1 MFSFPLSFELS
12 AFSLNTHKE
21 VAMLEKPKPYDML
34 TDFVTGEE
42 VPNIGAEEN
51 RQGVERFLVETKG
64 YTKDDIEVDADIK
77 FTIGGEEVHSNV
89 DLVVSIQGKRFMV
102 LRCVPGSL
110 VSRQRETLAAARLL
124 DAHQIPFSVVTDG
137 KDAQLLNTAT
147 GEVLDQGM
155 GAIPSKEEAIQRMK
169 EMKLQPFPQDRLERE
184 KIIFRSYDEM
194 NVNVQRKLKRKG
206 RNT

>member
-1 MFSFPLSFELS
+1 
-12 AFSLNTHKE
+12 
-21 VAMLEKPKPYDML
+21 MLEKPKPYDML

-51 RQGVERFLVETKG
+51 RQVVERFLVETKG

-77 FTIGGEEVHSNV
+77 FTIGSEEVRSNV

-137 KDAQLLNTAT
+137 KDAQLLNTDT

-155 GAIPSKEEAIQRMK
+155 GAIPSKEEAIQLMK
-169 EMKLQPFPQDRLERE
+169 EIKLQTFPQDRLERE

-206 RNT
+206 WNT

>member
-1 MFSFPLSFELS
+1 
-12 AFSLNTHKE
+12 
-21 VAMLEKPKPYDML
+21 MLEKPKPYDML
-34 TDFVTGEE
+34 TDFVTGNE

-51 RQGVERFLVETKG
+51 RQMVERFLVETKG
-64 YTKDDIEVDADIK
+64 YSKDDIEVDADLK
-77 FTIGGEEVHSNV
+77 FAIGGEEVHSNV
-89 DLVVSIQGKRFMV
+89 DLVVQVQGKRFMV

-124 DAHQIPFSVVTDG
+124 DVYQIPFSVVTDG
-137 KDAQLLNTAT
+137 KDAELLDTPT

-169 EMKLQPFPQDRLERE
+169 GIKLQPFPQDRLERE

-194 NVNVQRKLKRKG
+194 NINVQRKLRRKG
-206 RNT
+206 RSA

>member
-1 MFSFPLSFELS
+1 
-12 AFSLNTHKE
+12 
-21 VAMLEKPKPYDML
+21 MLEKPKPYDML
-34 TDFVTGEE
+34 TDFVTGND

-51 RQGVERFLVETKG
+51 RQRVERFLVETKG
-64 YTKDDIEVDADIK
+64 YSKDDIEVDADLK
-77 FTIGGEEVHSNV
+77 FAIGGEEVHSNV
-89 DLVVSIQGKRFMV
+89 DLVVQVQGKRLMV

-124 DAHQIPFSVVTDG
+124 DVYQIPFSVVTDG
-137 KDAQLLNTAT
+137 KDAELLDTPT

-169 EMKLQPFPQDRLERE
+169 GIKLQPFPQDRLERE

-194 NVNVQRKLKRKG
+194 NINVQRKLKRKG
-206 RNT
+206 RSA